1 MAKKRAP
8 VKAAIE
14 QRLKALEDRLAQ
26 LEADHKQLLAE
37 ARSAAT
43 AIAGAVISDAI
54 TRITRLEGDAE
65 KPEPRKQ
72 PRKQPRNQRRKR
84 R

>member
-1 MAKKRAP
+1 MAKKD
-8 VKAAIE
+8 KHGGLDAA

-26 LEADHKQLLAE
+26 LESDQKQLLAE

-43 AIAGAVISDAI
+43 AIASAVISDAV
-54 TRITRLEGDAE
+54 TRITRLEGRAE
-65 KPEPRKQ
+65 QPERRK
-72 PRKQPRNQRRKR
+72 QRRKR